1 MPSKPILSNRKPAIL
16 YDHLQNFP
24 FWIMDVSPVDTL
36 ALPIFL
42 PLFGFSAISAPE
54 VTASIRTVKEGNN
67 YFPRKVIESA
77 SVGPIT
83 CSRGAHFVDGDFWRW
98 IKNGIRGTNDGAGG
112 PTYRRN
118 LLLVQFFARGP
129 FREEAANIA
138 IAATGLVGLASG
150 ASVLGSDFTTV
161 GNATGTG
168 VSAGLS
174 AGGFLGF
181 SALSGWAVRIPAKA
195 WLLYDCIPARYKV
208 GTGFDAASPEVSIA
222 ELDIEMESFEEIGLA
237 S

>member
-1 MPSKPILSNRKPAIL
+1 MPTRSILGGRKPAFL

-54 VTASIRTVKEGNN
+54 VTTSIRTVKEGNN

-98 IKNGIRGTNDGAGG
+98 IKNSIRGTNDGSGG

-129 FREEAANIA
+129 FREKAANTA
-138 IAATGLVGLASG
+138 IAATGLVALSSGAAAFGSDLESNALLAS
-150 ASVLGSDFTTV
+150 
-161 GNATGTG
+161 G
-168 VSAGLS
+168 VSAGVS

-181 SALSGWAVRIPAKA
+181 AALSGWALRIPAKA

-208 GTGFDAASPEVSIA
+208 GTGFDASSPDVSIA
-222 ELDIEMESFEEIGLA
+222 ELDIEMEYFEEIGLA